1 MSRVTAGG
9 SLDAVWEEDE
19 TRGHHCGT
27 RDVGH
32 YREAARRRRAQP
44 RASTFA
50 GEGARGSADLP
61 LLRPPWVAAS
71 CCCSVR
77 GLRRKGERKKKRRA
91 DWIPRRIPCSGGSC
105 QWWPVAMGATAAVR
119 LRKPGGEKERNALGF
134 SLGAGHRSFVPAR
147 MKVGRPIRSGGQQ
160 HSWPAGRQDQ
170 AAQKPLSRPRPR
182 LWPGHGECDWAGSFS
197 RQSGLSRALPSC
209 WADYSRE
216 RKQAFGPKIEEFLR
230 NFSLFYFP
238 EAVLYHFESNM
249 N

>member
-77 GLRRKGERKKKRRA
+77 GLRRKGGRKKKRRA
-91 DWIPRRIPCSGGSC
+91 DWIPRRIPYSGGSC
-105 QWWPVAMGATAAVR
+105 QWWPVAMGAAAAVR

-147 MKVGRPIRSGGQQ
+147 MKVAVRSDPAASSTRGQQ
-160 HSWPAGRQDQ
+160 AGRIR
-170 AAQKPLSRPRPR
+170 RPRSHF
-182 LWPGHGECDWAGSFS
+182 PGPGPGCGLGTGSATGLGHFRGRAG
-197 RQSGLSRALPSC
+197 
-209 WADYSRE
+209 
-216 RKQAFGPKIEEFLR
+216 
-230 NFSLFYFP
+230 
-238 EAVLYHFESNM
+238 
-249 N
+249 